1 MKLADRSGRPMAV
14 FFIDLNGMK
23 AINDALGH
31 DEGDRAL
38 LDAAQLLSK
47 TFRDSDVVARLG
59 GDEFVVL
66 ATDCPSA
73 MISVVRDRLQ
83 DAVDAFNIE
92 GSRRYEISMSIGVA
106 TYDPPGRTPCGIE
119 ELMAEADA
127 RMYDEKARRYRS
139 AAPRSS
145 VVCTRPSAVPS
156 LGEATL
162 PSLPLPPVTAR
173 ASRA

>member
-1 MKLADRSGRPMAV
+1 RGFMILGEQQVKLADRSGRPVAV

-23 AINDALGH
+23 AINDGLGH

-38 LDAAQLLSK
+38 LDAGQLLSK

-66 ATDCPSA
+66 ATDCPA
-73 MISVVRDRLQ
+73 TNVSVVRERLQ
-83 DAVDAFNIE
+83 DALDAFNAE
-92 GSRRYEISMSIGVA
+92 GSRRYELSMSVGVA
-106 TYDPPGRTPCGIE
+106 TYDPPGKTPRGIE

-145 VVCTRPSAVPS
+145 VVCVRP
-156 LGEATL
+156 
-162 PSLPLPPVTAR
+162 TA
-173 ASRA
+173 